1 MRGLPRLTGGPSRR
15 SQTQPTPS
23 QEESRMASGATLDS
37 TRGGRGPPLR
47 DVAQSFGEDRRRLL
61 NAEVVKRIVPR
72 NFDLTPAYSRGSTPK
87 GVRPLHIVGHPTNKI
102 SIHAP
107 HTRGDYLATRSK
119 RPHKIS
125 IHAPHTRGD
134 HAIMAIAHIKSG
146 FQSTPLIR
154 GATSTS
160 TGCVRFELFQST
172 PLIRGATIV
181 SVGISRGV
189 EFQSTPLI
197 RGAT

>member
-1 MRGLPRLTGGPSRR
+1 MSKGKRSVCKKRPKRSCARLTKTDRRSIEEVSNTTHTISRR
-15 SQTQPTPS
+15 ITDDIGT
-23 QEESRMASGATLDS
+23 TLDS
-37 TRGGRGPPLR
+37 TQGGRSPPLR
-47 DVAQSFGEDRRRLL
+47 DIAQSFGEDRRRLL

-107 HTRGDYLATRSK
+107 HTRGD
-119 RPHKIS
+119 
-125 IHAPHTRGD
+125 

-172 PLIRGATIV
+172 PIIRGATIV

-189 EFQSTPLI
+189 EFQFTPLI
-197 RGAT
+197 RGATWLPVR